1 MRNNGD
7 TIMTGPLFRP
17 ETVIDLSTTLNDT
30 RKSTLR
36 GINAS
41 LCRQR
46 NIQKPPFCQEPS
58 IQTEKPEKL
67 LDATAVGITSRGEL
81 HGDTDRSAQRP
92 VHDNIKMRMDNRNFQ
107 RISANAP
114 MI

>member
-46 NIQKPPFCQEPS
+46 NIQKPPFCQEPRY
-58 IQTEKPEKL
+58 I
-67 LDATAVGITSRGEL
+67 
-81 HGDTDRSAQRP
+81 DRETRETL
-92 VHDNIKMRMDNRNFQ
+92 RCNR
-107 RISANAP
+107 RRYYIAW
-114 MI
+114 